1 MNRAK
6 FVLASLATSAIG
18 SLRRTDEPRRG
29 TRVVMYHDVNE
40 SGDASDIYSIPLA
53 RFASGI
59 ARLSEWARKA
69 NHRFVP
75 FHNEPRPGIAITFD
89 DGYRSTLQLAAP
101 VFAQFEIP
109 FHVFVT
115 KSYVLQGGPAYLSE
129 GDLKALSQMPLASV
143 GVHGTSHRRFSQLDE
158 RALRAELTESR
169 DWLEQVT
176 GKAVTSLS
184 YPHGDFN
191 QAVSNIVGQCG
202 FSAAAC
208 SAIGTFTD
216 SSQALEIPR
225 VDIWSHDTPRTTIAK
240 TRGDWDSVLP

>member
-40 SGDASDIYSIPLA
+40 SGDVSDIYSIPLA
-53 RFASGI
+53 TFASGI

-69 NHRFVP
+69 NHQFMP
-75 FHNEPRPGIAITFD
+75 FHHQPRPGIAITFD
-89 DGYRSTLQLAAP
+89 DGYQSTLRLAAP
-101 VFAQFEIP
+101 VFAEFEIP

-129 GDLKALSQMPLASV
+129 SDLKVLSQMPHASI
-143 GVHGTSHRRFSQLDE
+143 GVHGVSHRHFSQLDE
-158 RALRAELTESR
+158 RALRTELIESR

-176 GKAVTSLS
+176 GKAATSLS
-184 YPHGDFN
+184 YPHGDFTR
-191 QAVSNIVGQCG
+191 AVSNLVGECG
-202 FSAAAC
+202 FTAAAC

-216 SSQALEIPR
+216 SSQALAIPR
-225 VDIWSHDTPRTTIAK
+225 VDIWSYDTPRTTVAK